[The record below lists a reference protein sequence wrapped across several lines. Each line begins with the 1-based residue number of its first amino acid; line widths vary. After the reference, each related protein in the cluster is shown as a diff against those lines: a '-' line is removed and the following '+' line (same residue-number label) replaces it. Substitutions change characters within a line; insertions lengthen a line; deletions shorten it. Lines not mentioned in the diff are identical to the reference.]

1 MGKKRREII
10 IETER
15 ILFISSR
22 SASSFLWCT
31 PCARRVLMLTVE
43 EAAAV
48 MRVSVEEIFRK
59 LEAQQLHSVQLPGSR
74 LRICPNSLMKEP

>member
-22 SASSFLWCT
+22 SASSILWCAQ
-31 PCARRVLMLTVE
+31 CARRVLMLTVE

-48 MRVSVEEIFRK
+48 MGVGVDEIYRK
-59 LEAQQLHSVQLPGSR
+59 IEARQLHCIQLPGSR
-74 LRICPNSLMKEP
+74 LRICPNSLLI